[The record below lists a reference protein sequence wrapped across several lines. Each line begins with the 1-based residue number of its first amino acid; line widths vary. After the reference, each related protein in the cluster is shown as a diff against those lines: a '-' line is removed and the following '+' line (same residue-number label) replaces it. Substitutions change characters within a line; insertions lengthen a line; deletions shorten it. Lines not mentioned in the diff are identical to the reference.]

1 MTLNH
6 KPGIYSL
13 ILAVGLLIS
22 CKKEVVITALED
34 MPYEQRLEGIWKL
47 QSVTYSTEFPDP
59 QNPLQTIDIN
69 GDGEDVE
76 GLFVLGHDPNELDYS
91 YEFLANISLG
101 NSLPEIPVPIERD
114 GDGTWSATS
123 DESRIFITETDQTSY
138 TFVVLE
144 NELNRQVYQTTF
156 EETVMS
162 IFTIEVEVVLT
173 FVR

>member
-22 CKKEVVITALED
+22 CKKEVAITPLED
-34 MPYEQRLEGIWKL
+34 MPYEQRLEGIWEL
-47 QSVTYSTEFPDP
+47 QSVTYATEFPDP

-91 YEFLANISLG
+91 YAFVANISLAD
-101 NSLPEIPVPIERD
+101 SLPAIPIPIERD
-114 GDGTWSATS
+114 GDGTWSTTT

-138 TFVVLE
+138 TFLVIE
-144 NELNRQVYQTTF
+144 NELNRQVYQTTI
-156 EETVMS
+156 EETVLS
-162 IFTIEVEVVLT
+162 IFTIEVEVELT